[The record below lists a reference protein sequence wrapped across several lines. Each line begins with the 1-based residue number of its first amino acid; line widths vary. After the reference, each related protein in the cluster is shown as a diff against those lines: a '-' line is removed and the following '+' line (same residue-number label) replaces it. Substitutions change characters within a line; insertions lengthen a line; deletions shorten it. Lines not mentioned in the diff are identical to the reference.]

1 MCRSPQSPQKHST
14 ADTKCITLVRDM
26 KNARALLERW
36 KANEVG
42 LHPAHFHLV
51 CCSSLL
57 RDLVGW
63 TDQGPLAKSEKAL

>member
-1 MCRSPQSPQKHST
+1 MNRPKSSNPYWKSAVCQSPRSPQKHST
-14 ADTKCITLVRDM
+14 ADIKCITLVRDT

-51 CCSSLL
+51 
-57 RDLVGW
+57 
-63 TDQGPLAKSEKAL
+63 